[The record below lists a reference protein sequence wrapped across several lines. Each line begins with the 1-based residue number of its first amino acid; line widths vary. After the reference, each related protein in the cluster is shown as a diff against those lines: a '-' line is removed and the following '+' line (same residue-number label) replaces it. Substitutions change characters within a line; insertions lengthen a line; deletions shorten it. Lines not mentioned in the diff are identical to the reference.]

1 MEGQKKANW
10 ADESEEEWS
19 DQERPAPEQKS
30 HVTAHSSRREALIN
44 QVKTHS
50 LPFTL
55 YLSNLSYRISD
66 RELAKELQVS
76 ESAEIK
82 LEFLEGKPT
91 GQATIKVT
99 SLEDALKVAEKNDT
113 EVCGRSFIADIN
125 GFYSYSRGSGR
136 GGGRGAGRRG
146 NRRGGRNEGRR
157 NFDDYKSYDKPYE
170 NRGQNKYQDRSER
183 YDKGGERGY
192 GRPYAGD
199 EEKQPEK
206 VYAKRFENKGKVENK
221 GKITIAPSDDTP
233 KTALAPQPVAN
244 KPKSNPFGQAKPVD
258 TLNRDLEFEKKL
270 ETEKKVDDDQ
280 GQEKKYKIK
289 ETSGEVKETQHKAD
303 ETVEKVENTE
313 KVVDLGEKPQEYEEH
328 DEGYTRQQGQRRARR
343 GNYRKKADGRQ
354 EHERRREGEAEHYNE
369 EPRTHENW
377 GLENTENKQE
387 DNRRN
392 FDRNNYNKRAFD
404 DRRQND
410 SRRGGQGGQYEKRTE
425 KRGGNRNYEERKNED
440 RDPAYVK
447 HYENK
452 KKDGVKVNAWGNPDL
467 SAEILKKPKTI
478 QEEEKQTKK
487 GTTYIKKSYRELGS
501 Q

>member
-30 HVTAHSSRREALIN
+30 QVTAHSSRREALIN

-66 RELAKELQVS
+66 RELARELQVS

-82 LEFLEGKPT
+82 LEFSEGKPT

-99 SLEDALKVAEKNDT
+99 SLEDAMKVAEKNDT

-136 GGGRGAGRRG
+136 GRGSGRRG
-146 NRRGGRNEGRR
+146 TRRGGGTGGRR
-157 NFDDYKSYDKPYE
+157 NYDEYKTYDKPYE
-170 NRGQNKYQDRSER
+170 NRGQNKYQDRPER
-183 YDKGGERGY
+183 YDKGAERGY
-192 GRPYAGD
+192 GRQYGQD
-199 EEKQPEK
+199 EEKQAEK
-206 VYAKRFENKGKVENK
+206 TYTKRFENKGKVENK

-233 KTALAPQPVAN
+233 KTAPAPQPVAN

-270 ETEKKVDDDQ
+270 ETEKNDDDPVH
-280 GQEKKYKIK
+280 EKKYKIK
-289 ETSGEVKETQHKAD
+289 ENSHEVKETQPKP
-303 ETVEKVENTE
+303 EEPVEKSEITE
-313 KVVDLGEKPQEYEEH
+313 KVNELSEKPQEHEEH
-328 DEGYTRQQGQRRARR
+328 DESYPRQQGQRRARR
-343 GNYRKKADGRQ
+343 GNYRKKVEDRQ
-354 EHERRREGEAEHYNE
+354 DYEKRREGEHLNE
-369 EPRTHENW
+369 EPRSHNNW
-377 GLENTENKQE
+377 GLENTEEKQE

-392 FDRNNYNKRAFD
+392 FDRNNYNKRTFD

-440 RDPAYVK
+440 KDTVYVK

-452 KKDGVKVNAWGNPDL
+452 KKEGVKVNAWCNPDL
-467 SAEILKKPKTI
+467 SAEILKKPKSI

-487 GTTYIKKSYRELGS
+487 GTTYIKKSYKELGS